1 MNNLPGTDNAVSCDR
16 ELLAKGV
23 AIVQR
28 GVSSRSTLPI
38 LQGMLI
44 ETSDKG
50 LHLIGTDLESY
61 IETYVPSSL
70 TGSFR
75 MVLPAKYLGEI
86 VRRLPEREV
95 VLRYDSEKE
104 LPLFQAEKRYTRLI
118 PWIRLSIHCSLK
130 CLR

>member
-1 MNNLPGTDNAVSCDR
+1 MTDNAVSCDR
-16 ELLAKGV
+16 AFGKSV

-44 ETSDKG
+44 ETSDRAFT
-50 LHLIGTDLESY
+50 LSELISSR

-95 VLRYDSEKE
+95 VLRYDSEKRV
-104 LPLFQAEKRYTRLI
+104 AVI
-118 PWIRLSIHCSLK
+118 
-130 CLR
+130 